1 MSWLRFVSAMI
12 VNGLVIYLVS
22 VALNLANFS

>member
-22 VALNLANFS
+22 VALNLVNSS